1 MDHSELLGSFKDQ
14 MKLPLVSQ
22 LSQLRPFSTS
32 TCFFLFVSCAH
43 LAAGWVN
50 ELWTMAVLE
59 TFVWFLTLLEVLL
72 FVETLALVLATWFSV
87 LFVLTS
93 VVLSIV
99 LIIFSVE
106 CLEEAL
112 LPSLVLFL
120 LVLTSTLL
128 DLVEVFD

>member
-1 MDHSELLGSFKDQ
+1 M
-14 MKLPLVSQ
+14 
-22 LSQLRPFSTS
+22 
-32 TCFFLFVSCAH
+32 
-43 LAAGWVN
+43 
-50 ELWTMAVLE
+50 LE

-93 VVLSIV
+93 AVLSIV
-99 LIIFSVE
+99 LMIVSVE

-128 DLVEVFD
+128 DLVEVFDLFLVAVSAEVLAEALELSL